1 MQVSGAVLTFALCC
15 HFAPAQQVRIPP
27 VNTRANLPE
36 QAQAAIRRVQPKE
49 DKIPDFAIESTQVKL
64 LDVVEAPPMAG
75 LPPVVGTIRHTVHK
89 VADPGLLESGPEVV
103 ELNTEPFGPGA
114 TEPIIPNHMAMISA
128 MVYDGRRTKL
138 TCRSSAGHDDV
149 TAWSNVNF
157 NHLRSATNFEV
168 TSNHGES
175 VTYALI
181 MSIGNENTALQ
192 QEIYQREGL
201 EWIGPIIPEI
211 PDGAP
216 AFVLETVNPD
226 PESLKLLEALHALYR
241 DEGIKL
247 AEIEAARQQ
256 ADDERRARLLANP
269 PKPKDVTIHFWKRN
283 AAQTQ
288 AGQP

>member
-1 MQVSGAVLTFALCC
+1 MC
-15 HFAPAQQVRIPP
+15 
-27 VNTRANLPE
+27 
-36 QAQAAIRRVQPKE
+36 IRDR
-49 DKIPDFAIESTQVKL
+49 
-64 LDVVEAPPMAG
+64 
-75 LPPVVGTIRHTVHK
+75 
-89 VADPGLLESGPEVV
+89 
-103 ELNTEPFGPGA
+103 
-114 TEPIIPNHMAMISA
+114 
-128 MVYDGRRTKL
+128 
-138 TCRSSAGHDDV
+138 
-149 TAWSNVNF
+149 SNVNF

-192 QEIYQREGL
+192 QEIYQHEGL
-201 EWIGPIIPEI
+201 EWIGPKIPEI

-226 PESLKLLEALHALYR
+226 LESLKLLEALHALYR